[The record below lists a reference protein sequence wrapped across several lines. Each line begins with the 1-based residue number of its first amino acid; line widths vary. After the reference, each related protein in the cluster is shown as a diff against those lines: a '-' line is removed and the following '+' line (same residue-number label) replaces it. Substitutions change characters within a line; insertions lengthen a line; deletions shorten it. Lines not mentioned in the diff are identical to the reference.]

1 VEQVTLFSLAR
12 RNVLGNL
19 KNYLIYFISMI
30 FSVVIYYTFVSLRY
44 SKEIAANVQKWEGM
58 QSVFT
63 QASII
68 LILFAA
74 VFIWYS
80 NSFFTKKRKKEVGL
94 YALLGVR
101 KRKIGTMLF
110 YENMMMG
117 IGAVAVGIVLGTL
130 LSKLFAMMFLKLLD
144 STVEVSFSISTEAIV
159 NTLIVFAIIIVITS
173 IHSYRLIY
181 RFQLVDL
188 FKAEQEGE
196 QVPKP
201 KAFSAFLAIILL
213 IIGYWTVFQPMTT
226 GAQMG
231 RNFLIIFGTL
241 IAGTYLLFRYA
252 LIYILKMAQ
261 NTKSRYYKGMN
272 MISTAQ
278 LIYRIRGN
286 TRMFTM
292 IALLS
297 ALTLCAV
304 TVGSSAYFSVTQDAE
319 EEAPFSYM
327 HISQGAS
334 FDGQV
339 NAILEQDKEHPIK
352 TKLDVPI
359 IRVTADVTNFFY
371 HPSGHSPSSVP
382 IKLVSAAMYNRTS
395 EVLDREGQV
404 DLKDNDIAV
413 IQPRYS
419 TFTLDEVKGDT
430 ISFDAQAGKQ
440 TLTVQQRIAGRI
452 LPWGFPDLV
461 FIVSDSLYA
470 KLLPGSEEV
479 MYKGYIVK
487 DQGST
492 KLTSDTLMKLKT
504 DQNGL
509 STYYFQYRQNME
521 GAGLDIF
528 TLGFLGL
535 VFLAATGC
543 MIYFKQL
550 TDANEDKT
558 RYAMLRKIG
567 VSRKEIR
574 TTIAKQ
580 TLFVFMLPLCIGVVH
595 SIMVIK
601 ALTTIQLISSSNL
614 LVPVVSTIILYAAI
628 YFCYYVLCL
637 GASNRIVSR

>member
-1 VEQVTLFSLAR
+1 
-12 RNVLGNL
+12 
-19 KNYLIYFISMI
+19 MI

-144 STVEVSFSISTEAIV
+144 STVAVSFSISTEAIV

-201 KAFSAFLAIILL
+201 KAFSAFVAIVLL

-304 TVGSSAYFSVTQDAE
+304 TVGSSAYFSVTKDAE

-339 NAILEQDKEHPIK
+339 NAIVEGDKAHPIK

-371 HPSGHSPSSVP
+371 HPSSHSPTSVP
-382 IKLVSAAMYNRTS
+382 IKLVSVAMYNRTS
-395 EVLDREGQV
+395 EVLDRGGQV

-419 TFTLDEVKGDT
+419 TFSLEDVKGDT

-440 TLTVQQRIAGRI
+440 TLTVQQRIVGRM
-452 LPWGFPDLV
+452 LPWSFPDLV

-470 KLLPGSEEV
+470 KLLPGVNEV
-479 MYKGYIVK
+479 TYKGYVVK

-492 KLTSDTLMKLKT
+492 KLTSDALMKLKT

-580 TLFVFMLPLCIGVVH
+580 TLFVFMLPLCLGVLH

-601 ALTTIQLISSSNL
+601 ALATIQLISGNL
-614 LVPVVSTIILYAAI
+614 LVPIVITIILYAAI

>member
-1 VEQVTLFSLAR
+1 MTLFSLAR
-12 RNVLGNL
+12 RNVIGNL

-44 SKEIAANVQKWEGM
+44 SEEIAANMQKWEGM
-58 QSVFT
+58 KSVFT
-63 QASII
+63 QASIV
-68 LILFAA
+68 LILFVA

-144 STVEVSFSISTEAIV
+144 STVEVSFSISSEAIV
-159 NTLIVFAIIIVITS
+159 NTLIVFAIIIVVTS

-181 RFQLVDL
+181 RFQLVEL

-201 KAFSAFLAIILL
+201 SALSAVLAIGLL
-213 IIGYWTVFQPMTT
+213 ILGYWTVFQPMTT
-226 GAQMG
+226 SAQLG
-231 RNFLIIFGTL
+231 RNFLIIFATL

-252 LIYILKMAQ
+252 LIYILKIAQ
-261 NTKSRYYKGMN
+261 KTKSRYYKGMN

-304 TVGSSAYFSVTQDAE
+304 TVGSSSYFTITKEAE

-339 NAILEQDKEHPIK
+339 SAMLEQDKEHPIEA
-352 TKLDVPI
+352 KLDVPI
-359 IRVTADVTNFFY
+359 IRITADVTNFYY
-371 HPSGHSPSSVP
+371 HPSGHDAKAVP
-382 IKLVSAAMYNRTS
+382 IKLISASMYNKTS
-395 EVLDREGQV
+395 DVLNRQGLIELQ
-404 DLKDNDIAV
+404 DNDVAI
-413 IQPRYS
+413 IQPRYA
-419 TFTLDEVKGDT
+419 TFTDNEVVGNT
-430 ISFDAQAGKQ
+430 ISFNSQTGSQ
-440 TLTVQQRIAGRI
+440 TLTVKQRIVGRI
-452 LPWGFPDLV
+452 VPWSFPDLV

-470 KLLPGSEEV
+470 KLVPGSDEV
-479 MYKGYIVK
+479 TYKGYVVK
-487 DQGST
+487 NQGST
-492 KLTSDTLMKLKT
+492 KLTSNSLMKLKT
-504 DQNGL
+504 EQNGL
-509 STYYFQYRQNME
+509 SSYYYQYRQNME
-521 GAGLDIF
+521 SAGMDIF

-550 TDANEDKT
+550 TDANEDKE

-580 TLFVFMLPLCIGVVH
+580 TLFVFMLPLILGVMH
-595 SIMVIK
+595 SIMVLK
-601 ALTTIQLISSSNL
+601 ALTSIQMISGEILI
-614 LVPVVSTIILYAAI
+614 PVITTTVLYAAI
-628 YFCYYVLCL
+628 YFCYFVLCL

>member
-1 VEQVTLFSLAR
+1 
-12 RNVLGNL
+12 
-19 KNYLIYFISMI
+19 MI

-144 STVEVSFSISTEAIV
+144 STVAVSFSISTEAIV

-201 KAFSAFLAIILL
+201 KAFSAFVAIILL

-261 NTKSRYYKGMN
+261 NTKSRYYRGMN

-304 TVGSSAYFSVTQDAE
+304 TVGSSAYFSVTKDAE

-339 NAILEQDKEHPIK
+339 NAILEGDKVHPIK

-371 HPSGHSPSSVP
+371 HPSSHSPTSVP

-395 EVLDREGQV
+395 EVLDRGGQV

-413 IQPRYS
+413 IQPRYA
-419 TFTLDEVKGDT
+419 TFTLDDVKGDT

-440 TLTVQQRIAGRI
+440 TLTVQQRIIGRM
-452 LPWGFPDLV
+452 LPWSFPDLV

-470 KLLPGSEEV
+470 KLLPGADEV
-479 MYKGYIVK
+479 TYKGYVVK

-580 TLFVFMLPLCIGVVH
+580 TLFVFMLPLCLGVLH

-601 ALTTIQLISSSNL
+601 AMATIQLISGNL
-614 LVPVVSTIILYAAI
+614 LVPIVTTIILYAAI